1 MTTKLIILFLIILHI
16 QLGVTLTL
24 IPWVDFGLFGN
35 WDNNHLLVMA
45 VQKSGS
51 SAIGSIIRSGWVKGA
66 VSGFGL
72 LNILFAF
79 IEIARFGSSV
89 SKGAVDGDDK

>member
-1 MTTKLIILFLIILHI
+1 MTTKLIILLLIILHI

-35 WDNNHLLVMA
+35 WDNNHLLVMV

-51 SAIGSIIRSGWVKGA
+51 TAIGAFIRSGWVKGA

-79 IEIARFGSSV
+79 MEIARFGSST
-89 SKGAVDGDDK
+89 SKIDADGDGK